1 VLDDLDSLTKEC
13 QLTRAGLLSQLDGIR
28 SPEGMLVIGTTNN
41 PGDIDPALVHRP
53 SRFDRVWH
61 FNLPDA
67 GMRSEYLRHTMD
79 GLGPELRDELV
90 RRTQGWS
97 FAYLNELRIS
107 TAMFAIREGRPA
119 GDESCV
125 RDALDLL
132 SSQFKSG
139 RKGHVEPILG
149 QSVGFGMAQE

>member
-1 VLDDLDSLTKEC
+1 
-13 QLTRAGLLSQLDGIR
+13 
-28 SPEGMLVIGTTNN
+28 
-41 PGDIDPALVHRP
+41 
-53 SRFDRVWH
+53 
-61 FNLPDA
+61 
-67 GMRSEYLRHTMD
+67 MD

-107 TAMFAIREGRPA
+107 TAMFAIREGRPV

-125 RDALDLL
+125 RGAIDLL

-139 RKGHVEPILG
+139 RKGHVQPTGLG
-149 QSVGFGMAQE
+149 VGFDAA